1 MSVDVK
7 CDFAELK
14 YQQLLSDKYF
24 VETCFSKKY
33 DSYSMKDKLIDM
45 FFFMKTQSNL
55 AVTSTDGIDCLI

>member
-24 VETCFSKKY
+24 IESCFSKKF
-33 DSYSMKDKLIDM
+33 DSYKIKDKLIDIL
-45 FFFMKTQSNL
+45 FYMKNEDDSACYSQ
-55 AVTSTDGIDCLI
+55 GPECLT